1 MALGVI
7 RALHEAGRAIPGDVS
22 VVGFDDMAESDSF
35 WPPLTT
41 VHQDF
46 DVVGRLSLETLIRE
60 IESGP
65 GDPETSVVP
74 TRLVTRA
81 STGPAPAR

>member
-1 MALGVI
+1 
-7 RALHEAGRAIPGDVS
+7 
-22 VVGFDDMAESDSF
+22 MAESDSF

-65 GDPETSVVP
+65 GEPTSTVVP
-74 TRLVTRA
+74 TRLVTRS
-81 STGPAPAR
+81 STAPRQPSATL